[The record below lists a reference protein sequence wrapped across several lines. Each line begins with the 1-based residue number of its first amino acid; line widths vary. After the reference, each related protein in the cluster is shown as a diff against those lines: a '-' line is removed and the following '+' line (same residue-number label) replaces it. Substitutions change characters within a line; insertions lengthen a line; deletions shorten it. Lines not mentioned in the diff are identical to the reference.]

1 MNKILQKKLWGDI
14 KSCTFAV
21 NNKKNMK
28 RKYFILTIAILSMLS
43 VGVTNVWADGGG
55 SVPFIILPPGGDDG
69 GGDDPLPGGPGNG
82 GGGEDPLPKSP
93 VQMPTIVQDG
103 YTLYIIS
110 GCTGATLILRDE
122 YETEVYSTQ
131 ITDET
136 DEITLPST
144 LSGTYEIRLIRG
156 SLTFAGEIEL

>member
-1 MNKILQKKLWGDI
+1 MNKKL
-14 KSCTFAV
+14 
-21 NNKKNMK
+21 
-28 RKYFILTIAILSMLS
+28 AILMLS
-43 VGVTNVWADGGG
+43 LVMSASGVTTVWADGDDP
-55 SVPFIILPPGGDDG
+55 VPFIILPPGDDG
-69 GGDDPLPGGPGNG
+69 GVGSGGHTG
-82 GGGEDPLPKSP
+82 PKSP

-110 GCTGATLILRDE
+110 GCAGATLILRDE
-122 YETEVYSTQ
+122 YETEVYSTL

-156 SLTFAGEIEL
+156 SQTFVGEIEL

>member
-1 MNKILQKKLWGDI
+1 MQPKTIYIMEK
-14 KSCTFAV
+14 
-21 NNKKNMK
+21 MK
-28 RKYFILTIAILSMLS
+28 RIYVFLVLTLVMS
-43 VGVTNVWADGGG
+43 VSGVTNVWADGDDP
-55 SVPFIILPPGGDDG
+55 VPFIILPPGGDDG
-69 GGDDPLPGGPGNG
+69 GGDVPLPGGPSDDDG
-82 GGGEDPLPKSP
+82 GGSGGDKPNPKSP
-93 VQMPTIVQDG
+93 VQMPTVVQDG

-136 DEITLPST
+136 DEIVLPSA

-156 SLTFAGEIEL
+156 SQTFVGEIEL

>member
-1 MNKILQKKLWGDI
+1 MNKKL
-14 KSCTFAV
+14 
-21 NNKKNMK
+21 
-28 RKYFILTIAILSMLS
+28 AILMLS
-43 VGVTNVWADGGG
+43 LVMSASGVPNVWADGGDT
-55 SVPFIILPPGGDDG
+55 VPFIILPPGGDDG
-69 GGDDPLPGGPGNG
+69 GGDNPLPGGSGDDDG
-82 GGGEDPLPKSP
+82 GGSGGGHTGPKSP

-122 YETEVYSTQ
+122 FETEVYSTL

-144 LSGTYEIRLIRG
+144 LSGTYEIRLVRG

>member
-1 MNKILQKKLWGDI
+1 MKKYLFP
-14 KSCTFAV
+14 FAV
-21 NNKKNMK
+21 LALVM
-28 RKYFILTIAILSMLS
+28 S
-43 VGVTNVWADGGG
+43 VTGVSNVWADGNG

-69 GGDDPLPGGPGNG
+69 GGDAPLPGGSGDDDG
-82 GGGEDPLPKSP
+82 GGSGGEDPLPKSP
-93 VQMPTIVQDG
+93 VQMPTVVQDG

-122 YETEVYSTQ
+122 YETEAYSTQ

-136 DEITLPST
+136 DEITLPSA

-156 SLTFAGEIEL
+156 SQTFVGEIEL

>member
-1 MNKILQKKLWGDI
+1 MNKKL
-14 KSCTFAV
+14 
-21 NNKKNMK
+21 
-28 RKYFILTIAILSMLS
+28 AILMLS
-43 VGVTNVWADGGG
+43 LVMSASGVPNVWADGGDT
-55 SVPFIILPPGGDDG
+55 VPFIILPPGGDDG
-69 GGDDPLPGGPGNG
+69 GGDVPPLPGGPGNG
-82 GGGEDPLPKSP
+82 GGGDKPDPKSP

-122 YETEVYSTQ
+122 YETEVYSTL

-144 LSGTYEIRLIRG
+144 LSGTYEIRLVRG
-156 SLTFAGEIEL
+156 SITFAGEIEL

>member
-1 MNKILQKKLWGDI
+1 M
-14 KSCTFAV
+14 
-21 NNKKNMK
+21 KKNE
-28 RKYFILTIAILSMLS
+28 FLILAVLALVMQ
-43 VGVTNVWADGGG
+43 GVVSNNVWADGDDP
-55 SVPFIILPPGGDDG
+55 VPFIILPPGGDDG
-69 GGDDPLPGGPGNG
+69 GGDAPLPGGSGDDDG
-82 GGGEDPLPKSP
+82 GGSGGEKPLPKSP

-110 GCTGATLILRDE
+110 GCAGATLILRDE
-122 YETEVYSTQ
+122 YETEAYSTQ

-156 SLTFAGEIEL
+156 SITFVGEIEL